1 MDYLTVGR
9 IVKTIGLKGEV
20 KVYPTT
26 NFRDSRFKAK
36 SHLFVYNEKNNERIE
51 VIVKSRHANGN
62 VDEIFL
68 DGYSTIESVEGFVGC
83 LLQVEKNN
91 KLLKKDMFY
100 YSDLVGLVAIF
111 DNGTTIGT
119 VKKVEEYASYQ
130 TLRIKT
136 DTKDVLVPF
145 VNAFIQEVDLE
156 NKKIV
161 VKYMEGLL

>member
-36 SHLFVYNEKNNERIE
+36 SHLFVYNEKTDERTE
-51 VIVKSRHANGN
+51 VIVRSRHMNGS

-68 DGYSTIESVEGFVGC
+68 DGYTTIESVEGFVGC

-91 KLLKKDMFY
+91 KLLKKDMYY
-100 YSDLVGLVAIF
+100 YSDLIGMVAVF
-111 DNGTTIGT
+111 DNGKTIGT
-119 VKKVEEYASYQ
+119 VKAVEEYAAYQ

-136 DTKDVLVPF
+136 NDKDVLVPF

-156 NKKIV
+156 NRKITI
-161 VKYMEGLL
+161 KFMEGLL

>member
-36 SHLFVYNEKNNERIE
+36 SHLFVYNDKTNERIE

-68 DGYSTIESVEGFVGC
+68 DGYTTIESVEGFVGC

-91 KLLKKDMFY
+91 KLLKKDMYY
-100 YSDLVGLVAIF
+100 YSDLIGMVAIF
-111 DNGTTIGT
+111 DNGNKIGT
-119 VKKVEEYASYQ
+119 VKRVEEYAAYQ
-130 TLRIKT
+130 TLRIQT
-136 DTKDVLVPF
+136 NDKDVLVPF

-156 NKKIV
+156 NRQII